1 MAPKKI
7 PPWVAAFLGFCT
19 EVEEYRET
27 AQRAAKLFEEAFPA
41 YVEATAKKAGEEE
54 ERPRNTCDPVVRAV
68 CARAKKLRGLE
79 DAAAVT
85 ECMREVHAAANGDE
99 HIRDV
104 VEALRSGLSAR

>member
-7 PPWVAAFLGFCT
+7 PPWVAAFLGFCS
-19 EVEEYRET
+19 EVEEYRDT
-27 AQRAAKLFEEAFPA
+27 AQKTAKMFEEVFPA
-41 YVEATAKKAGEEE
+41 YVETTTAKKTGEEGG
-54 ERPRNTCDPVVRAV
+54 RVTCDPVVRAV

-104 VEALRSGLSAR
+104 VEALRSGLAMR